1 MCCRSTFL
9 GSRALAGTLLKHKQ
23 LSARGADGVT
33 LEELLRSTG
42 VQQPAEAVAALALD
56 PKKVRLAVLHSTR
69 AASGHLVAVTKAL
82 LYLDAASRCCSTR
95 TYTGESVTSCQA
107 GLECMQVYLKAE
119 QRCDLLL

>member
-1 MCCRSTFL
+1 MLCRSTFL

-56 PKKVRLAVLHSTR
+56 PKKVLTMMVIT
-69 AASGHLVAVTKAL
+69 
-82 LYLDAASRCCSTR
+82 
-95 TYTGESVTSCQA
+95 ETSWFW
-107 GLECMQVYLKAE
+107 EI
-119 QRCDLLL
+119 